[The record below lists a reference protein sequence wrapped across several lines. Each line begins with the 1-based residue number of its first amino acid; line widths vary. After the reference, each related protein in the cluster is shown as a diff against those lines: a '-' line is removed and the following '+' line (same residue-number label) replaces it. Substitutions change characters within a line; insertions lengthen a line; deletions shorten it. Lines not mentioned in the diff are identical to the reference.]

1 MILNRRGFIKLSVAA
16 GSFLAFA
23 GLGFNMKP
31 TTAKAQLLRINWGRE
46 TTSICCYCSVGC
58 GLLVHTSKEG
68 QGRTINVEGDPD
80 HPISEGSLCAK
91 GASVY
96 QLAENEN
103 RLTKVLYRAPYTDKW
118 VEAPWDWAITRIAR
132 KVKEARDE
140 TFVKTN
146 DQGQVVNRTDGIAH
160 VGSAALDNEE
170 CWYLQALMRSLGL
183 VYIEHQARL
192 CHSSSVPSL
201 AESYGRGAMT
211 NHYTDLM
218 NSDCILMMGGNP
230 AECHPVTFKWIM
242 KAKENG
248 ATLISVDPRYNRS
261 SSKADIF
268 APMRSGTDTPFLLG
282 MVKYILD
289 NDLYFKDYVV
299 NYTNAAFLVNP
310 DFYFDPEEGLFSGFQ
325 KKSETNF
332 AVFGSYDRDSW
343 SFQKDNDGIPKRD
356 TSLQDPNCVF
366 QLLKKHVE
374 RYTLDRVSETTGTP
388 RDKLEEVYK
397 AFAATGAPDKSGTNT
412 YAMGWTQ
419 HTIAVQ
425 LIRSM
430 AMIQLLLGNVGNAGG
445 GVNALR
451 GESNVQGSTD
461 SALLYHIIPAYNPT
475 PRASWP
481 TLEDYNKANT
491 PVSHDPKSANWW
503 QNRPK
508 YIASLLKAMYP
519 DKEPSESYNYM
530 PRLDAG
536 QDCSWLVMFDHMHQG
551 KFKGLFAW
559 GMNPAV
565 SGADTNKTREALS
578 KLDWLVNVNIFHNET
593 GSFWHGPGMDP
604 GRIKTEVFML
614 PAAVFYEKE
623 GSITNSGRW
632 AQWRYEGPKPL
643 GGSKRDGDMMV
654 MLARRLK
661 ALYQEEG
668 GEFPEPIANF
678 NLDNIVTDG
687 KFDVE
692 KMARLH
698 NGYFLRDKTIDGTTY
713 KAGTQVPSFA
723 LLQDDGSTACG
734 NWLYCGS
741 FTEDGNLMAR
751 RDKTQTDMQANIALF
766 PNWSWA
772 WPVNRRVLYNR
783 ASVDKNG
790 RPYAPDKAVIKWQD
804 NQWVGDV
811 PDGGWGPS
819 EKHPFIM
826 TTEGYGRLFGPGLVD
841 GPFPEHYEPLECPF
855 EEQPFSKQLH
865 NPVALH
871 FEGEKRAVCD
881 PRYPFVGTTYRVT
894 EHWQSGV
901 MTRWTPWL
909 LECMPELFAE
919 IDPELAKLREIN
931 NGDKVIVE
939 NPRGRVKAVAI
950 VSHRLAPY
958 KVMGQ
963 NLHMVGLPWH
973 YGWLQPK
980 DSGDAANLL
989 TPAVGDAN
997 TGIPETKAFMV
1008 NIRKA

>member
-1 MILNRRGFIKLSVAA
+1 
-16 GSFLAFA
+16 
-23 GLGFNMKP
+23 
-31 TTAKAQLLRINWGRE
+31 
-46 TTSICCYCSVGC
+46 
-58 GLLVHTSKEG
+58 
-68 QGRTINVEGDPD
+68 
-80 HPISEGSLCAK
+80 
-91 GASVY
+91 
-96 QLAENEN
+96 
-103 RLTKVLYRAPYTDKW
+103 
-118 VEAPWDWAITRIAR
+118 
-132 KVKEARDE
+132 
-140 TFVKTN
+140 
-146 DQGQVVNRTDGIAH
+146 
-160 VGSAALDNEE
+160 
-170 CWYLQALMRSLGL
+170 
-183 VYIEHQARL
+183 
-192 CHSSSVPSL
+192 
-201 AESYGRGAMT
+201 
-211 NHYTDLM
+211 
-218 NSDCILMMGGNP
+218 
-230 AECHPVTFKWIM
+230 
-242 KAKENG
+242 
-248 ATLISVDPRYNRS
+248 
-261 SSKADIF
+261 
-268 APMRSGTDTPFLLG
+268 
-282 MVKYILD
+282 
-289 NDLYFKDYVV
+289 
-299 NYTNAAFLVNP
+299 
-310 DFYFDPEEGLFSGFQ
+310 
-325 KKSETNF
+325 
-332 AVFGSYDRDSW
+332 
-343 SFQKDNDGIPKRD
+343 
-356 TSLQDPNCVF
+356 
-366 QLLKKHVE
+366 
-374 RYTLDRVSETTGTP
+374 
-388 RDKLEEVYK
+388 
-397 AFAATGAPDKSGTNT
+397 
-412 YAMGWTQ
+412 
-419 HTIAVQ
+419 
-425 LIRSM
+425 
-430 AMIQLLLGNVGNAGG
+430 
-445 GVNALR
+445 
-451 GESNVQGSTD
+451 
-461 SALLYHIIPAYNPT
+461 
-475 PRASWP
+475 
-481 TLEDYNKANT
+481 
-491 PVSHDPKSANWW
+491 
-503 QNRPK
+503 
-508 YIASLLKAMYP
+508 
-519 DKEPSESYNYM
+519 
-530 PRLDAG
+530 
-536 QDCSWLVMFDHMHQG
+536 
-551 KFKGLFAW
+551 
-559 GMNPAV
+559 
-565 SGADTNKTREALS
+565 
-578 KLDWLVNVNIFHNET
+578 
-593 GSFWHGPGMDP
+593 
-604 GRIKTEVFML
+604 
-614 PAAVFYEKE
+614 E

-643 GGSKRDGDMMV
+643 GGSKSDGDMMV

-668 GEFPEPIANF
+668 GEFPEPIANL

-687 KFDVE
+687 AFDVQ

-723 LLQDDGSTACG
+723 LLQDDGSTACA

-790 RPYAPDKAVIKWQD
+790 RPYAPDKPVIKWQN

-819 EKHPFIM
+819 ERHPFIM
-826 TTEGYGRLFGPGLVD
+826 TTEGFGRLFGPGLVD

-894 EHWQSGV
+894 EHWQTGV

-919 IDPELAKLREIN
+919 IDPELAKLRDIN

-939 NPRGRVKAVAI
+939 SPRGQVKAVAI

-963 NLHMVGLPWH
+963 TLHMVGLPWH